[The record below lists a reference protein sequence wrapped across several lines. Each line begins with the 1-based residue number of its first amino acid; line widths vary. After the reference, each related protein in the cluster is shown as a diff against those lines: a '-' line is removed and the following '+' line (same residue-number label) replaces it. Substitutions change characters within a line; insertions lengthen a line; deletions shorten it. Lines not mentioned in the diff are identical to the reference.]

1 MNPDILSVQNGYPD
15 EAFASPAVEHWPHF
29 RTLVGCTIDGNVWQR
44 KDDYKEVSMR
54 LEGLPKDPHAEWHF
68 VLSKPSLPAVNVDG
82 RCIRRA
88 PSKVTFLATNR
99 SAEPMHLHLGFDEWS
114 WEPLD
119 HFTGKRHHISKPV
132 DLAPGESRLCEYD
145 MRLTGD
151 PSTGKPS
158 TPIYPLGRM
167 LIMAAGAKADVS
179 YDLILRD
186 LQVHYPPASGLTV
199 TSYTAD
205 VKATAGEQWK
215 MKLRIDGLWSKEM
228 SLEWRLSEYTYWR
241 VLLSSTQIFAL
252 KSTGELSLNVP
263 VWLGKGSYRVVLCS
277 DGYHVSQGSAQV
289 EVRNTRQPGF
299 AQFEVKQHLG
309 RNVPFR
315 NGQPIHWQG
324 WTSYDFQPGP
334 VRQFGRRGH
343 KLFIVP
349 VSAGQHIHHQVAT
362 ATNPLPGEY
371 DFGQLHERLGFC
383 MQTSPD
389 TVVMLRVSLTPPP
402 YWAQQNESER
412 AIANK
417 NGEMMEWE
425 ETGTAAISLASQAW
439 IKYQTEMLQRLI
451 NECRNAPW
459 ADRLVGVFLSAEV
472 TEEWFTWG
480 CNDDALADYSKPF
493 QIAWNQW
500 KGRNGRSD
508 LPATIAPPEMRRA
521 GKDVVLPDSENGR
534 WCAATAQFLSDITAQ
549 VIIHFCRQAKRM
561 CNRKLLVTVLYG
573 YLIQLAGEARQST
586 SGHFGMRAILDSPDI
601 DSIAG
606 IPLLSSRTYLR
617 GSVSSG
623 EAEASIALA
632 GKIHMMENDLFSWLH
647 PGLWHTVYNAENPRL
662 GAIDMHQ
669 RVSATAATEG
679 YLEHKF
685 SLACS
690 WHHDKELLDSF
701 GRNAKVTLQAMSLDR
716 SSECEVAML
725 VDDRSMALSTLST
738 TWLWEAHRMMVHA
751 LGLTGAPLEVYLLS
765 DAAKLP
771 ERIKYVVVASGI
783 GATDQSLAAL
793 AKLLKRGRVQVLA
806 IGPIGL
812 VDARSGKWLPDRPAD
827 VLGLPI
833 TILDTPDLTASMSN
847 EDRELKGSGNLRP
860 RGEVKE
866 LGEWKYSDGR
876 AASAVRPL
884 PNGGKL
890 LWIGAPPCD
899 SQWLRGQMK
908 VASVT
913 LYAPEGYAVHASR
926 QLLTVT
932 APIEGDAE
940 ILLKRAARAEDMY
953 SDWKGSGDK
962 LTVPFRAG
970 QTRLFKLL

>member
-1 MNPDILSVQNGYPD
+1 MNSDILSLQNGYPD

-29 RTLVGCTIDGNVWQR
+29 KTLVGCTIDGNVWQR

-54 LEGLPKDPHAEWHF
+54 LEGLPKDPHTEWRF
-68 VLSKPSLPAVNVDG
+68 VLYKPVLPAVNVDG
-82 RCIRRA
+82 RWIRHA
-88 PSKVTFLATNR
+88 PSRVTFLATNQ
-99 SAEPMHLHLGFDEWS
+99 SAEPMHLHLGFDEMS

-119 HFTGKRHHISKPV
+119 HFSGKRHHISKPV
-132 DLAPGESRLCEYD
+132 DIAPGESRLCEYD

-151 PSTGKPS
+151 PNTGKPS

-167 LIMAAGAKADVS
+167 LIMAAGAVVGKPYHLV
-179 YDLILRD
+179 LRD
-186 LQVHYPPASGLTV
+186 LQVHYPPAAGLV
-199 TSYTAD
+199 ATSFVAD
-205 VKATAGEQWK
+205 GKAKASDPWK
-215 MKLRIDGLWSKEM
+215 MKLRIDGLWPEDLA
-228 SLEWRLSEYTYWR
+228 LEWRLGGYTNWR
-241 VLLSSTQIFAL
+241 VVLDRLQISAL
-252 KSTGELSLNVP
+252 KSSGEISLNVP
-263 VWLGKGSYRVVLCS
+263 NTMPQGRYDVVLCAG
-277 DGYHVSQGSAQV
+277 GYHVSGGSTPV
-289 EVRNTRQPGF
+289 ELRNLRQPGF
-299 AQFEVKQHLG
+299 AQLEVRQYLG

-362 ATNPLPGEY
+362 ATNRLPGEY
-371 DFGQLHERLGFC
+371 DYGQLHERVNFC
-383 MQTSPD
+383 LQTSRD

-402 YWAQQNESER
+402 YWTQQHVSER

-417 NGEMMEWE
+417 NGDMMAWE
-425 ETGTAAISLASQAW
+425 ETGTEAISLASQEW
-439 IKYQTEMLQRLI
+439 IKYQTDMLKRLI
-451 NECRNAPW
+451 DECQKAPW

-480 CNDDALADYSKPF
+480 CNDDALADYSQPF
-493 QIAWNQW
+493 NRAWNQW
-500 KGRNGRSD
+500 KARERRTD
-508 LPATIAPPEMRRA
+508 LPDTIAPPVMRRA
-521 GKDVVLPDSENGR
+521 GKELIQPDSADGR
-534 WCAATAQFLSDITAQ
+534 WCVATAQFLSDITAQ
-549 VIIHFCRQAKRM
+549 VILHFCKQAKRM
-561 CNRKLLVTVLYG
+561 CNRKLLVAVLYG

-586 SGHFGMRAILDSPDI
+586 SGHFGVRALLDSPDI
-601 DSIAG
+601 DTIAG

-623 EAEASIALA
+623 EAEASYALA

-647 PGLWHTVYNAENPRL
+647 PGLWHTEYNAENPRL

-690 WHHDKELLDSF
+690 WHHDKELLDSL

-725 VDDRSMALSTLST
+725 VDDRSMSLSTLST

-783 GATDQSLAAL
+783 GATDESLAAFS
-793 AKLLKRGRVQVLA
+793 KLLKRGRVHVLA
-806 IGPIGL
+806 IGPLGL
-812 VDARSGKWLPDRPAD
+812 VDSRSGKWMRNRTAD
-827 VLGLPI
+827 LLGLPI
-833 TILDTPDLTASMSN
+833 CILETPGLSGSMSN
-847 EDRELKGSGNLRP
+847 DDRELKGSGNLLP

-866 LGEWKYSDGR
+866 PGEWKYSDGPF
-876 AASAVRPL
+876 ASAVRPL

-899 SQWLRGQMK
+899 SQWLRSQLK
-908 VASVT
+908 TASVT

-932 APIEGDAE
+932 SPIEGDAE
-940 ILLKRAARAEDMY
+940 IILKRAAQVTDLY
-953 SDWKGSGDK
+953 NNWKGSGEK

-970 QTRLFKLL
+970 QTRLLKLL